1 VEKDL
6 KEQGKTVTVLR
17 AAAIQRHA
25 TKNQGVAKNYFNK
38 MYTNYKISRLFIT
51 FTLYNKPMRY
61 FVVILFLLLPL
72 LSGAQTTQTTQT
84 TDAAQVQPA
93 TVSGTIVSDNTLL
106 PISGAS
112 VININK
118 VKGTVTDTRGNFTL
132 EATANDTIHISFIG
146 YASVKVRVTNDWTKN
161 TAPVKITL
169 TEKAYTLDEVVI
181 NSYNLT
187 GFLQVDAK
195 LAPVQQ
201 PAFRYNISSLG
212 IGYESA
218 GGTAASINK
227 VLSSVFNPADLLHNT
242 FGKKGNEMRRLRE
255 MKKDD
260 AVRNAL
266 ASKFD
271 RETLSALLGVTKE
284 EIGDILERCNYS
296 EEFINTANDLQI
308 MDAISGCY
316 EEYKAVNH
324 SSASN

>member
-1 VEKDL
+1 M
-6 KEQGKTVTVLR
+6 
-17 AAAIQRHA
+17 H
-25 TKNQGVAKNYFNK
+25 
-38 MYTNYKISRLFIT
+38 TNYKISRLFIT
-51 FTLYNKPMRY
+51 FTIYNKLMRY

-72 LSGAQTTQTTQT
+72 LSGAQATQA
-84 TDAAQVQPA
+84 TDAAQVVQS
-93 TVSGTIVSDNTLL
+93 VSGTVISDNTLT
-106 PISGAS
+106 PISGANI
-112 VININK
+112 ININK
-118 VKGTVTDTRGNFTL
+118 VKGTITDQKGNFTV
-132 EATANDTIHISFIG
+132 EAAVNDTLHISFIG

-181 NSYNLT
+181 SSYNLT
-187 GFLQVDAK
+187 GYLQVDAK

-201 PAFRYNISSLG
+201 PTFRYNISSLG

-218 GGTAASINK
+218 GGTAASINR

-242 FGKKGNEMRRLRE
+242 FGKKGTEMRRLRD

-266 ASKFD
+266 STKFD
-271 RETLSALLGVTKE
+271 RETLAALLGVTKE
-284 EIGDILERCNYS
+284 EISEILERCNYS

-324 SSASN
+324 TASSN